1 LTGEDEGGVNR
12 KIIPLPF
19 IPGPQREGIFLK
31 SGKKIFRPIAV
42 GIKPF
47 AILLVEGYRRFL

>member
-1 LTGEDEGGVNR
+1 VNR